1 MPSDLSGYFGNKI
14 LRWFNN
20 QADMPS
26 RPAALYVALFNGNP
40 RTTGVEVG
48 GTINPTNERQ
58 VVTFTALASGV
69 DHLLTSSVAV
79 DFGNADGPTPISHVA
94 IFDDP
99 DPGEGNLYWA
109 KAVNGG
115 PASVLAN
122 SLVKFASGQITLN
135 IGADA

>member
-20 QADMPS
+20 QADMPA
-26 RPAALYVALFNGNP
+26 RPTLLTIGLFNGNP

-48 GTINPTNERQ
+48 ATINPSTPRQ
-58 VVTFTALASGV
+58 AVTFTALAAGV
-69 DHLLTSSVAV
+69 DHLLTSSIAV
-79 DFGNADGPTPISHVA
+79 DFGNADGPTPISHIAV
-94 IFDDP
+94 FDHAT
-99 DPGEGNLYWA
+99 PGSGNLYWA